1 LKLAAAAAV
10 QAGGGIM
17 NPTIF
22 YLLDFGLFLAV
33 LIIILFYRQ
42 LDRKDRQIHL
52 VKALME
58 NMQFELDEK
67 FKKMRT
73 AVEAM
78 EDTMQGYE
86 IHVSTLL
93 KKVDSSLADLD
104 RHADDLQKLHSYMS
118 HYHRVLKDLEGLT
131 GKAEARMKLLKADTE
146 ELGNI
151 GERIEVFS
159 QEVEALEEKLSIQSG
174 KFLEQVEKART
185 DWTEQIAREV
195 EESIRFANDQITKKS
210 EEAAAAIDISKFQMR
225 HETAADEEVPPSVEG
240 VFSLPRLEEIQME
253 IEEIDNPDEPDDID
267 NPDEPDDI
275 DDPDEP
281 DDLDAE
287 EIDMTDDEEDIQLY
301 MDDDE
306 VQAIEEK
313 LSKRE
318 IVQRYASE
326 GKDSSSIAAMTGIP
340 RGEVELILEL
350 MDFTKDE

>member
-1 LKLAAAAAV
+1 
-10 QAGGGIM
+10 M
-17 NPTIF
+17 NQTIF
-22 YLLDFGLFLAV
+22 YLLDFGLFLTV

-73 AVEAM
+73 AVDAM

-86 IHVSTLL
+86 IHVSSLL

-104 RHADDLQKLHSYMS
+104 RHADDLQKLHAYMS

-131 GKAEARMKLLKADTE
+131 GKAEARMKLLKADTD

-151 GERIEVFS
+151 SERIEAFS
-159 QEVEALEEKLSIQSG
+159 QEVEALDEKLSIQSG
-174 KFLEQVEKART
+174 KFLEQVEKARI
-185 DWTEQIAREV
+185 DWTGQISREV
-195 EESIRFANDQITKKS
+195 EESIRFANEQISKKS
-210 EEAAAAIDISKFQMR
+210 KEAAAAIDISKLQIR
-225 HETAADEEVPPSVEG
+225 YKAAAEGEAPPSAEG
-240 VFSLPRLEEIQME
+240 GFSLPRLEESE
-253 IEEIDNPDEPDDID
+253 VELEDLEDAAPNEVEEFDDSDNTDDDSDDEE
-267 NPDEPDDI
+267 DES
-275 DDPDEP
+275 
-281 DDLDAE
+281 DDLGDLEDE
-287 EIDMTDDEEDIQLY
+287 EIDMIDDEEDLQLY
-301 MDDDE
+301 MDDE
-306 VQAIEEK
+306 VQTIEEK

-318 IVQRYASE
+318 IVQRYANE
-326 GKDSSSIAAMTGIP
+326 GKDSSSIAAITGIP